1 MGASY
6 PTFTNNSFTNN
17 DVAAISIDPASL
29 LTLSGNSATGNH
41 PNAVDIRSGSITSS
55 VTWDQSDLPYRLVG
69 TVNVNL
75 GSTLTIGPDM
85 VFKGTSQQR
94 LVISGGLDG
103 QRLSRS
109 SRLLHF
115 LSRRHHPRRYRWGGS
130 SSGSPADWG
139 WIEFTPSSDDSS
151 TISFAVIR
159 YGGWINNIYRG
170 NLYIQDASPTI
181 QNCTIGNSTESG
193 AYLTSS
199 SMEASYPTFTNNS
212 FTNNDVAAISIDPAS
227 LLTLS
232 GNSATGNHPN
242 AVDIRSGSITSSVTW
257 DQSDLPYRLLGTVN
271 VNLGATL
278 TIGPD
283 MVFKGT
289 SQTTIGDLR

>member
-1 MGASY
+1 M
-6 PTFTNNSFTNN
+6 
-17 DVAAISIDPASL
+17 
-29 LTLSGNSATGNH
+29 
-41 PNAVDIRSGSITSS
+41 VDG
-55 VTWDQSDLPYRLVG
+55 
-69 TVNVNL
+69 
-75 GSTLTIGPDM
+75 
-85 VFKGTSQQR
+85 
-94 LVISGGLDG
+94 
-103 QRLSRS
+103 
-109 SRLLHF
+109 
-115 LSRRHHPRRYRWGGS
+115 
-130 SSGSPADWG
+130 
-139 WIEFTPSSDDSS
+139 S
-151 TISFAVIR
+151 TISIAVISTSKMP
-159 YGGWINNIYRG
+159 
-170 NLYIQDASPTI
+170 APTI

-199 SMEASYPTFTNNS
+199 SMGASYPTFTNNS

-271 VNLGATL
+271 VNLGSTL

-289 SQTTIGDLR
+289 SQQRLVISGRLMVNGSPESSRYYFTSYRDDTHPWRYRWGGL

>member
-1 MGASY
+1 MVNGSPGHPVYFTSY
-6 PTFTNNSFTNN
+6 RDDT
-17 DVAAISIDPASL
+17 
-29 LTLSGNSATGNH
+29 
-41 PNAVDIRSGSITSS
+41 IRGDT
-55 VTWDQSDLPYRLVG
+55 
-69 TVNVNL
+69 
-75 GSTLTIGPDM
+75 
-85 VFKGTSQQR
+85 
-94 LVISGGLDG
+94 DG
-103 QRLSRS
+103 
-109 SRLLHF
+109 
-115 LSRRHHPRRYRWGGS
+115 GGS

-199 SMEASYPTFTNNS
+199 SMGAAYPTFTNNS

-289 SQTTIGDLR
+289 SQQRLVISGGADGQRLSRSPRLLHFLSRRHHPWRYRWGWLKLRLSCRLGLDRVHPL